1 MKKYWS
7 AVLLVIFLAAAQ
19 AQSTSSLTGSVVD
32 PSGAV
37 VPGAEI
43 VAVNLE
49 TNLRRTATTDSQGR
63 YSFPQ
68 MQPST
73 YQLSARATGFSE
85 VVVRDVH
92 LLVNTPATVDIRFE
106 VGAIQQTVAVSAEAV
121 QVNTQDATIGNAVGT
136 RPILELPFD
145 ARNVV
150 GLLSI
155 QPGVT
160 FFGDPSQRD
169 DYRSGSVSGGK
180 SDQGNVTL
188 DGVDVNDQQYRTAF
202 TSVLRSTLDSVQEF
216 RTTTTNGDADV
227 GRSSGAQVAL
237 VTKSGSNALH
247 GSLYEY
253 TRNTDTSANTFFNNQ
268 DGIPRQKLIRNIFGA
283 SIGGPIKK
291 NRVFYFL
298 NYEGRRDASDAT
310 AVRIVPNT
318 LFREGIFTYEN
329 TAGNLVQLSP
339 SQIQQI
345 DPQHIGESPAI
356 LKILQ
361 AYPVPNDTTVG
372 DGLNT
377 AGYRFNG
384 SVPLKYDTYIARM
397 DYQLD
402 SNGKQ
407 TLFWRGNLQ
416 NDHYVPSSTTT
427 SGVPQ
432 FPGQADSTVTLQN
445 AKGIALGHTWI
456 ITPALVNSLRYGFT
470 RQSYDNTGVQSAP
483 IVGFASGFLDNPVAS
498 TTALSALIPVHDIEE
513 NLTWTHGPHTIVAG
527 GSFRFIRTHRL
538 SFGNSFSGAT
548 MTPGWFVDN
557 ARYLLLPNVNPN
569 TLSDYTNLMVSLLGL
584 VSQGTAD
591 YNYNKQGALLPQ
603 GQGISRN
610 FADNEYEF
618 FLQDTWK
625 VTRGFTAT
633 IGARVNLDPPLYEV
647 NGYQTSTN
655 IPLGVWAND
664 RGGLAELGLPQS
676 MVAPLSFQLAGG
688 PGGHSLYPFQKHIA
702 PRIALA
708 YSPQSDS
715 GWAKRL
721 FGGPG
726 KTSIRAGFG
735 LYYDAFGQSLIRIAD
750 ATSLGFSAT
759 LQNPGT
765 QTYMT
770 VPRFIGINQI
780 PAGLL
785 PAAPPGG
792 FPQVAPDAFAATSG
806 VDSSIHSPYAINI
819 DFSIGRDLSHGFH
832 LETSY
837 IGHLARHSLV
847 ADDVGMYTN
856 LVDPKSGQTYF
867 QAATIM
873 QQYVRQ
879 NLPANKVPNIPFFQ
893 DLFPGYAGGG
903 LTATQAIYKEAWSL
917 NPASDTTAL
926 QVIDASAT
934 GCSPC
939 SILGPDALYNAQYV
953 ALTAFRSIANGEYH
967 AFETTLRKQYS
978 SGVQF
983 DLNYTFSKCI
993 DLGSTRESDG
1003 PNGPQGSGLGLIQNP
1018 WNPSQMRA
1026 VCDYDVRNLVSAF
1039 MVAEL
1044 PFGRGR
1050 AYVHNANKFV
1060 NAVIGGW
1067 QLSAIWRESSG
1078 LPVGVGNGGY
1088 WPTNWNYPPFA
1099 TQIAQAPTGTTKNSS
1114 LGGPNLFP
1122 DPVAAFNAF
1131 ELTFPG
1137 QSGSR
1142 NTLRGDGFFTIDT
1155 GLSKR
1160 FHMFYNENHSIQ
1172 IRAEAFNITNSVR
1185 FDVNQ
1190 LSLNLS
1196 NSTTFGKYN
1205 GTLNTPRVF
1214 QFGARY
1220 EF

>member
-1 MKKYWS
+1 MKIS
-7 AVLLVIFLAAAQ
+7 APALALALSLALQ
-19 AQSTSSLTGSVVD
+19 AQSTSSLTGLVTD

-37 VPGAEI
+37 IPGARI
-43 VAVNLE
+43 VVVNSDTNQRRSAV
-49 TNLRRTATTDSQGR
+49 TDSQGR

-73 YQLSARATGFSE
+73 YE
-85 VVVRDVH
+85 VHAAAPGCADGIVRDVA
-92 LLVNTPATVDIRFE
+92 LLGNTPSTVDIRFE
-106 VGAIQQTVAVSAEAV
+106 VGTVQQTVAVTGEAL
-121 QVNTQDATIGNAVGT
+121 QVNTQDATLGNAIGT
-136 RPILELPFD
+136 HPILELPFD

-169 DYRSGSVSGGK
+169 DYRSGSVNGGK

-188 DGVDVNDQQYRTAF
+188 DGVDVNDQQFRTAF
-202 TSVLRSTLDSVQEF
+202 TGVLRTTLDSVEEF
-216 RTTTTNGDADV
+216 RTTTTNGDADT

-237 VTKSGSNALH
+237 VTKSGTNAVH

-253 TRNTDTSANTFFNNQ
+253 TRNTLTSANTFFNNA
-268 DGIPRQKLIRNIFGA
+268 DGIPRQKLIRNVYGA
-283 SIGGPIKK
+283 SVGGPVKK
-291 NRVFYFL
+291 DRLFYFF
-298 NYEGRRDASDAT
+298 NNEGRRDASDAT
-310 AVRIVPNT
+310 AVRVVPNM
-318 LFREGIFTYEN
+318 LFREGIFTYQN
-329 TAGNLVQLSP
+329 TAGGTTQLTP
-339 SQIQQI
+339 SEIRAI
-345 DPQHIGESPAI
+345 DPQHIGESPAV
-356 LKILQ
+356 LQLLQ
-361 AYPVPNDTTVG
+361 AYPAPNDNTVG

-377 AGYRFNG
+377 AGYRFTR
-384 SVPLKYDTYIARM
+384 SVPLRYNTDIARG

-402 SNGKQ
+402 SAGKQ

-416 NDHYVPSSTTT
+416 NDHYVPSTTT
-427 SGVPQ
+427 SSGIPQ
-432 FPGQADSTVTLQN
+432 FPGQSDSTITLQN
-445 AKGIALGHTWI
+445 AKGMALGHTWVI
-456 ITPALVNSLRYGFT
+456 SNNLVNSIRYGYT
-470 RQSYDNTGVQSAP
+470 RQSYDNTGVLSGP
-483 IVGFASGFLDNPVAS
+483 LVGFTGIDNPVAS
-498 TTALSALIPVHDIEE
+498 TTALSATIPVHDIEE
-513 NLTWTHGPHTIVAG
+513 SLTWTKGAHTVVAG
-527 GSFRFIRTHRL
+527 GSLRFIRTNRL
-538 SFGNSFSGAT
+538 SFANSYSSAT

-557 ARYLLLPNVNPN
+557 ARYLLQPDVNPN
-569 TLSDYTNLMVSLLGL
+569 TLSDYTTQMVNLLGL

-603 GQGISRN
+603 GEGIRRD

-625 VTRGFTAT
+625 VTRGFTANF
-633 IGARVNLDPPLYEV
+633 GARVNLDPALYEV

-664 RGGLAELGLPQS
+664 RAGLAERGLPQS
-676 MVAPLSFQLAGG
+676 LVTPLSFQLASA
-688 PGGHSLYPFQKHIA
+688 PGGRSLYPFQSHIA
-702 PRIALA
+702 PRVGLA
-708 YSPQSDS
+708 WSPQSDS
-715 GWAKRL
+715 GWRKRL

-726 KTSIRAGFG
+726 KTAIRAGFG

-750 ATSLGFSAT
+750 ATSLGFSTT
-759 LQNPGT
+759 LQNAGT
-765 QTYMT
+765 QPYTT
-770 VPRFIGINQI
+770 VPRCVRLNQI
-780 PAGLL
+780 PSGLL

-792 FPQVAPDAFAATSG
+792 FPQVAPNAFAATSG
-806 VDSSIHSPYAINI
+806 VDSSIQSPYTMNM
-819 DFSIGRDLSHGFH
+819 DFSIGRDLPHGFH
-832 LETSY
+832 VESSY
-837 IGHLARHSLV
+837 VGRLSRHSLIG
-847 ADDVGMYTN
+847 DDVGMYTN

-867 QAATIM
+867 QAATLM

-879 NLPANKVPNIPFFQ
+879 NLPANKVPNIAWFQ
-893 DLFPGYAGGG
+893 DLFPGYAGNG
-903 LTATQAIYKEAWSL
+903 LSATQSIYQNAWL
-917 NPASDTTAL
+917 QNPASDTTAL

-939 SILGPDALYNAQYV
+939 SALGPNALYNPQYV
-953 ALTAFRSIANGEYH
+953 ALTAFRSIGAGDYH
-967 AFETTLRKQYS
+967 AFQTTVRKQYS

-983 DLNYTFSKCI
+983 DFNYTLSKCI

-1018 WNPSQMRA
+1018 WNPGQMRA
-1026 VCDYDVRNLVSAF
+1026 VCDYDVRQLVSAF

-1044 PFGRGR
+1044 PFGRGHLL
-1050 AYVHNANKFV
+1050 AHHANKFV
-1060 NAVIGGW
+1060 NAFIGGW
-1067 QLSAIWRESSG
+1067 QLSAIWRQSSG
-1078 LPVGVGNGGY
+1078 LPVGVSNGGY

-1099 TQIAQAPTGTTKNSS
+1099 TQTASVQQATTKNGVS
-1114 LGGPNLFP
+1114 GGPNLFP
-1122 DPVAAFNAF
+1122 DANAAFNAF

-1155 GLSKR
+1155 ALAKR
-1160 FHMFYNENHSIQ
+1160 FTMFYNEHHSIQ

-1190 LSLNLS
+1190 LSLSLS
-1196 NSTTFGKYN
+1196 NSVAFGKYN

-1214 QFGARY
+1214 QFGGRY